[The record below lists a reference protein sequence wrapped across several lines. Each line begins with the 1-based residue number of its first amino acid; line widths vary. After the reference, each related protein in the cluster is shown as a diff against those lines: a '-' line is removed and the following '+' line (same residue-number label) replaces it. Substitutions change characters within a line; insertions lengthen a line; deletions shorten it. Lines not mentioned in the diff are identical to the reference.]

1 MQVIKQ
7 IPGRVWDPK
16 RKVWRFPANL
26 DVLRLLDKVPQIDMT
41 AEARAIIQRRKEAEM
56 MAQSV
61 KEDDDPK
68 PVKPMPIKVKPFAH
82 QVKGFNIGIPDN
94 AGLLME
100 QGCGKSLTAVAI
112 AGRRYLM
119 GAGVLVVARY
129 LLPVWQRIKDYADYP
144 HDVRVLNSS
153 RKAHSGTCRLS

>member
-1 MQVIKQ
+1 MGVITAGDSGLEYRGRYDPYVVQVIKQ

-61 KEDDDPK
+61 KEDDSPE

-82 QVKGFNIGIPDN
+82 QVKGFNI
-94 AGLLME
+94 A
-100 QGCGKSLTAVAI
+100 LTLFKWVS
-112 AGRRYLM
+112 
-119 GAGVLVVARY
+119 
-129 LLPVWQRIKDYADYP
+129 DDE
-144 HDVRVLNSS
+144 
-153 RKAHSGTCRLS
+153 